1 MNQVPATCPLCQQDH
16 IGYYSADT
24 RSYWQC
30 ANCQLVF
37 VESAEHLTEVDEK
50 TRYDHHN
57 NNPDDP
63 RYREFLNRLV
73 GPLSDRLQPNSEGLD
88 FGCGPGPTVSVMLE
102 ELGHKVACFD
112 KYYANTP
119 RLLNKSYDFITS
131 TEVLEHLR
139 EPRVEL
145 LRLIDMLKP
154 AGFLGIMTMLQ
165 PPSEQFASWHYKKD
179 PTHICF
185 YAESTFEWIAAEWD
199 LSLEI
204 IESDV
209 VILQSGN

>member
-1 MNQVPATCPLCQQDH
+1 MNQAPATCPLCQHDH
-16 IGYYSADT
+16 IEFYSADT

-37 VESAEHLTEVDEK
+37 VGSAEHLTEADEK
-50 TRYDHHN
+50 ARYDHHN
-57 NNPDDP
+57 NDPDDP
-63 RYREFLNRLV
+63 RYRAFLNRLV
-73 GPLSDRLQPNSEGLD
+73 EPLSGRLPPDSEGLD

-102 ELGHKVACFD
+102 ALGHKVACFD

-119 RLLNKSYDFITS
+119 SLLMQQYDFVTS

-139 EPRVEL
+139 EPGKEL
-145 LRLIDMLKP
+145 QRLISMLKP
-154 AGFLGIMTMLQ
+154 AGFLGVMTKLL
-165 PPSEQFASWHYKKD
+165 PPTEQFANWHYKKD

-185 YAESTFEWIAAEWD
+185 YAESTFEWIAAQWD

-204 IESDV
+204 IANDV
-209 VILQSGN
+209 VILRSGN